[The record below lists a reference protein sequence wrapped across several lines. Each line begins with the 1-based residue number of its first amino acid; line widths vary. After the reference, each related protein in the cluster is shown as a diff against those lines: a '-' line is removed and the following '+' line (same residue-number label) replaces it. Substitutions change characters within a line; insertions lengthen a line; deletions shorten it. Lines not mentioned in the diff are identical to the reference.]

1 MGLGSPPRRATRCRV
16 FLDSDTRTVLQEPA
30 PPASRPWL
38 CAASAPAATT
48 REASG
53 PRPGPRPQL
62 RPSTSRPRA
71 PGPGLQAAAVLL
83 SPPHVRI
90 SLGEG
95 GRERPTYTGVFGISK
110 PEPLL
115 GPSPS
120 LFCHSSFD
128 HSSPRP
134 CPLLARC
141 SRESASPMEPRGGP
155 GPAEKV
161 RVPKQWPQPRK
172 PETEARGL
180 GVDTQRFHGDGGGA
194 GKASAG
200 ERGS

>member
-1 MGLGSPPRRATRCRV
+1 MGLGSPSRHALPSVPGLGHTDGSAGAGSARV
-16 FLDSDTRTVLQEPA
+16 P
-30 PPASRPWL
+30 PWL

-62 RPSTSRPRA
+62 RPSTSQPEHPA
-71 PGPGLQAAAVLL
+71 PGSKLPLSSSPLPQFGFNSGRAAVRDPPTLVSSGFL
-83 SPPHVRI
+83 SRSRFSAPHPPF
-90 SLGEG
+90 SA
-95 GRERPTYTGVFGISK
+95 
-110 PEPLL
+110 
-115 GPSPS
+115 
-120 LFCHSSFD
+120 SSFD

-134 CPLLARC
+134 CPLLARR

-155 GPAEKV
+155 GPAETA
-161 RVPKQWPQPRK
+161 RLPKQWPQPRK
-172 PETEARGL
+172 TETEAPGL